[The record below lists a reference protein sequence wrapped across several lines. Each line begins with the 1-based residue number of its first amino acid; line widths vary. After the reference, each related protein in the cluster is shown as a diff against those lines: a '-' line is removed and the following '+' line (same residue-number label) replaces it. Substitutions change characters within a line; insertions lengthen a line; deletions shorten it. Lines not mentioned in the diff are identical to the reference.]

1 MCAASV
7 LTHRQRAG
15 DAAIGVTGSN
25 LIHRQLGWRPRFDRI
40 YSIIETA
47 WAWHR
52 QNPGEYTFQTLP
64 LCMSPSPGAQL
75 LN

>member
-1 MCAASV
+1 MSAASV

-15 DAAIGVTGSN
+15 DAAMGVTGSN

-52 QNPGEYTFQTLP
+52 QNP
-64 LCMSPSPGAQL
+64 
-75 LN
+75 